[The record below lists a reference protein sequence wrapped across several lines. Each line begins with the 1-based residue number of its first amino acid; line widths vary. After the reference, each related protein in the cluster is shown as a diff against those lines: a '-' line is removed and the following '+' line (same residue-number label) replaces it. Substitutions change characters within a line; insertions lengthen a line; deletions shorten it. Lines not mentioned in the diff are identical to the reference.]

1 MRHINRRDFLKLG
14 LLTSASVAAYPIAKA
29 LESKKSG
36 SGHILLL
43 VFDAW
48 SAQNVNLYGYP
59 RDTMP
64 NLKKFSKTATI
75 FHNHISAGRYTVP
88 GTASLLSGLYPW
100 SHRALNLG
108 GRITAKH
115 QDHLI
120 FNVLDGNIDTVA
132 YAQNVYAD
140 QIIGQAEEK
149 LSQHI
154 PFGAFNLND
163 RVIYDNPLFKK
174 DQYAAFNAFED
185 GIIQDG
191 KGADASLFL
200 GPMIREKTLRDQTIA
215 GFNHGAGYYNGL
227 PESFESYSLAGLVD
241 GLIDLVDG
249 LTEPSFIYFHVY
261 PPHDPYRPYYKFYNA
276 FRDDGFSPA
285 TNPIHPLASEP
296 RTKVVLNNNRLSYDA
311 FLASWDAEM
320 SRFFEY
326 ASQSGFL
333 NQNTVIVTS
342 DHGEMF
348 DKGISGHM
356 TTMLSQP
363 ILHIPLIIHNPGQTE
378 QRDIYTFTSST
389 DVLPTIAAMVGVEQP
404 AWTEGKILPM
414 INESEDKS
422 RIVYSFDAIHNPAF
436 GALKN
441 YSVSA
446 IWDGLKICYYHLNDY
461 ENWELYDVLQ
471 DPVEH
476 NELIAQGDKR
486 QTIMKDILKAKL
498 DEIGADL
505 SGIG

>member
-1 MRHINRRDFLKLG
+1 MANINRRDFLKLG
-14 LLTSASVAAYPIAKA
+14 ALTTASAAVFPITKA
-29 LESKKSG
+29 LEARASAG
-36 SGHILLL
+36 GHILLL

-48 SAQNVNLYGYP
+48 SAQNVNLFGYP
-59 RDTMP
+59 RNTMP
-64 NLKKFSKTATI
+64 NLKKFSRTATI
-75 FHNHISAGRYTVP
+75 YHNHISAGRYTVP
-88 GTASLLSGLYPW
+88 GTASLVSGLYPW

-115 QDHLI
+115 QDHTI
-120 FNVLDGNIDTVA
+120 FNLLEGKFGTVA

-140 QIIGQAEEK
+140 QIIGQAEEN
-149 LSQHI
+149 LSRHI

-163 RVIYDNPLFKK
+163 RVFYDNPAFKK

-185 GIIQDG
+185 GIVQDG
-191 KGADASLFL
+191 KGLDASLFL
-200 GPMIREKTLRDQTIA
+200 GPALREKALRDQKIA
-215 GFNHGAGYYNGL
+215 EFEHGEGYYNGL
-227 PESFESYSLAGLVD
+227 PESFESYSLADLVD
-241 GLIDLVDG
+241 SLMDLVDG

-276 FRDDGFSPA
+276 FRDDGFAPA
-285 TNPIHPLASEP
+285 TNPIHPLANEP
-296 RTKVVLNNNRLSYDA
+296 RSKVVLNNNRLSYDA

-356 TTMLSQP
+356 TSMLSQP
-363 ILHIPLIIHNPGQTE
+363 ILHVPLIIHSPGQTE
-378 QRDIYTFTSST
+378 QKDNYAFTSST
-389 DVLPTIAAMVGVEQP
+389 DVLPTIAAMAGVEQP
-404 AWTEGKILPM
+404 AWVEGKILPM
-414 INESEDKS
+414 MGGSEEKE

-436 GALKN
+436 GVLKN
-441 YSVSA
+441 YSISA
-446 IWDGLKICYYHLNDY
+446 IRDGLKMTYYQLKDY
-461 ENWELYDVLQ
+461 TGWEMFDVLR

-498 DEIGADL
+498 DEIGADI